1 MSTVPYMPLYVER
14 LFASARVRRM
24 KWDERGAYMVL
35 LAEAW
40 MDGARLPN
48 DRESIRALLGI
59 DDDTV
64 WKRIE
69 RFVLDRC
76 FEPSEDGVWLVNPP
90 QVAIYA
96 ETLET
101 IERNRKQRRGAAKAR
116 WANRADSD
124 DEKPDMDDAGSHS
137 EPSEDGGRRVNP
149 SRNDDR
155 NALDGNTKGG
165 KGPKPQDAGAMR
177 AQCGRNA
184 DAVYIKEREV
194 NKEETPL
201 TPLAGGDG
209 VGLADLP
216 TITTEAKRL
225 GALFDASHQAIRGR
239 GLATTVRPY
248 ADLLCQ
254 RALSAG
260 VSPRLVE
267 EALAWLPGAHGR
279 QGVPRIRD
287 PRQLQPEWF
296 EQVSDAKARAA
307 AGRGVFQ
314 QADSRKDYRI

>member
-1 MSTVPYMPLYVER
+1 MSTVPYMPLYIER

-101 IERNRKQRRGAAKAR
+101 FERNRNQRRGAAKAR
-116 WANRADSD
+116 WGTRADSA
-124 DEKPDMDDAGSHS
+124 DETPDTGDAGSRS
-137 EPSEDGGRRVNP
+137 EPSEDGDRRVNP
-149 SRNDDR
+149 SRSGER
-155 NALDGNTKGG
+155 NALGGNRSGG
-165 KGPKPQDAGAMR
+165 KKPKPSDAGAMR
-177 AQCGRNA
+177 SQCGRSA
-184 DAVYIKEREV
+184 DAMQLKEREV
-194 NKEETPL
+194 NKEESPL

-209 VGLADLP
+209 VGLADVSA
-216 TITTEAKRL
+216 ITTEAKRL
-225 GALFDASHQAIRGR
+225 GALFDAAHEAIRGR
-239 GLATTVRPY
+239 GLAATVRPY

-254 RALSAG
+254 RALAAG

-287 PRQLQPEWF
+287 PRQLGPEWF
-296 EQVSDAKARAA
+296 EQVGDAKARAA

-314 QADSRKDYRI
+314 QADARKDYRI